1 MAEEPTDIWESHT
14 GSVVMAVP
22 PLCLSLALKQ
32 IFLLFFSAGQWLY
45 NVVLAFIS
53 QQNELAITDIYV
65 VWSLSCVWFFW
76 DHIVCSPPESSVHGI
91 SQARILEWADI
102 SFSRGSSWSR
112 DRTHISCMAGRFFTT
127 ESPVSPCIYLYPL
140 PFGFA
145 FHLRHNSALSR
156 VSRAIQYVLI
166 SYLFYI

>member
-65 VWSLSCVWFFW
+65 VWSLS
-76 DHIVCSPPESSVHGI
+76 
-91 SQARILEWADI
+91 
-102 SFSRGSSWSR
+102 
-112 DRTHISCMAGRFFTT
+112 
-127 ESPVSPCIYLYPL
+127 
-140 PFGFA
+140 
-145 FHLRHNSALSR
+145 R
-156 VSRAIQYVLI
+156 V
-166 SYLFYI
+166 